1 MGGSILV
8 VEDEAAIRD
17 LLAANLQRAGYK
29 VMTAGDVPQAEALV
43 RESRPDL
50 VLLDWVLP
58 GIPGLTFARR
68 LRGDQRT
75 KDISIVLLSARAEE
89 QDKVTALE
97 SGADDYVTKPFSARE
112 LLARIKAVMRRRA
125 PQLADDVVEIAGLRI
140 DPAGHQVSAGDKPV
154 DLWTTELRLLHFFMT
169 HPGRIFGR
177 AKLLDEVWG
186 DHVFVEERT
195 VDVHIRRLRQ
205 ALIPT
210 GHDAL
215 IETVRGIGYRF
226 RLDPQQEASA
236 EAKAAAVAGA
246 NGAA

>member
-17 LLAANLQRAGYK
+17 LLAANLQRAGYR

-89 QDKVTALE
+89 QDQVT
-97 SGADDYVTKPFSARE
+97 
-112 LLARIKAVMRRRA
+112 A

-140 DPAGHQVSAGDKPV
+140 DPAAHQVCAGEKPI

-169 HPGRIFGR
+169 HPGRVFSR
-177 AKLLDEVWG
+177 ARLLDEVWG
-186 DHVFVEERT
+186 EHVFVEERT

-205 ALIPT
+205 ALAPS
-210 GHDAL
+210 GHDKL
-215 IETVRGIGYRF
+215 IETVRGTGYRF
-226 RLDPQQEASA
+226 KPDLQTANI
-236 EAKAAAVAGA
+236 AA
-246 NGAA
+246 